1 VSDETLSRIAG
12 WCEAA
17 PDLEMDGS
25 TVTVAGDRPI
35 EISIESNDD
44 AVVLNHTHAVDDVHE
59 DFAEQAKALLGGRG
73 SMLEGDLT
81 TDKGGTRVEVR
92 YPIYLDGLNRQTF
105 LLAIRDI
112 TGTADS
118 LSGISG
124 ATPAATQA
132 AEPATEP
139 KAEPEAEETEAAPAE
154 EPAAEPEAAT
164 AETVVVDEAAM
175 WVATHTVPGGGISAW
190 AEPDPGLA
198 PVAKLAARVELQVN
212 EQRGA
217 WASVTGSNGWTG
229 WVDAR
234 KLRKLEGA
242 ATARVAPAS
251 SAPVAAAAAVTTA
264 RAGGLTLRPLALL
277 GGLAMIIAA
286 FLPWNATG
294 TALDGTYSIPFGK
307 ALDWPLAFVWN
318 SLSPSQPSIG
328 IVAVVLALIVL
339 ALAVLPKATPP
350 MTIAAG
356 SVAALVGI
364 LFLLQLSRLPGWGDA
379 LKILEVGFW
388 VFLVGAVLAAIP
400 FKMKI

>member
-17 PDLEMDGS
+17 ADLEMDGS

-81 TDKGGTRVEVR
+81 TDKAGTRVEVR

-118 LSGISG
+118 LSRISG
-124 ATPAATQA
+124 ATPAATEA
-132 AEPATEP
+132 AEPA
-139 KAEPEAEETEAAPAE
+139 AEPEAEETEAAPAE
-154 EPAAEPEAAT
+154 EPAAEPESAT

-198 PVAKLAARVELQVN
+198 PVAKLTARVELQVN

-217 WASVTGSNGWTG
+217 WARVTGSNGWTG

-234 KLRKLEGA
+234 KLRELEGA
-242 ATARVAPAS
+242 ATARVAPAGA
-251 SAPVAAAAAVTTA
+251 APAAAAVTTA
-264 RAGGLTLRPLALL
+264 RAGGLMLRPLALL
-277 GGLAMIIAA
+277 GGLAMLIAA

-328 IVAVVLALIVL
+328 IVVIVLALIVL

-400 FKMKI
+400 YKMKV